1 MRRVNT
7 LIEENNQDNILK
19 DVYSW
24 LEEEVKKLNDEFDEN
39 FRKPNIVLSG
49 KTGVGKST
57 LINAVFGHRLAEAGE
72 GKPVSQALVE
82 YNIPEISVNLFDTK
96 GIELDPKEREVSRK
110 SIISEI
116 EKRATSSKTEE
127 HMHVMW
133 YCISNESRRIEDVE
147 IEWIKEFSRYMNVV
161 IVLTQTL
168 DSDNKFQ
175 IEVEKEFPNLK
186 ICRVLAEERVLFED
200 LKIPAFGLESLIVET
215 VNLLPE
221 ATKRAFTAAQKIKIE
236 EKIDS
241 AKKLVQERLN
251 RYKNL
256 AHIADGFPLGADML
270 GKGVVYLYIAKEIMT
285 VMGIRVNK
293 NFFKF
298 SKDAQPLL
306 RSIVFPFVVSEGV
319 KVVGKV
325 IAKQGGGEVGKKVTT
340 FVMKLIGKT
349 AGKGNIVL
357 APAVGLIFGAYNR
370 KITEKIAN
378 TFIEVCAEFLRN
390 ELDHE
395 KLSDEEILNILS
407 KNMGN
412 KMHGVQEEIELLADD
427 EKNNTEPGENIILKA
442 ENLG

>member
-1 MRRVNT
+1 MT
-7 LIEENNQDNILK
+7 LEDNKGNIFENIFT
-19 DVYSW
+19 W
-24 LEEEVKKLNDEFDEN
+24 LEEEVKNLNEEFDEN

-57 LINAVFGHRLAEAGE
+57 LINAIFGRRLAEAGE

-82 YNIPEISVNLFDTK
+82 YNIPEVSVNLFDTK

-110 SIISEI
+110 SIINEI

-133 YCISNESRRIEDVE
+133 YCISNESKRIEDVE
-147 IEWIKEFSRYMNVV
+147 IEWIKEFSKYMNVI

-168 DSDNKFQ
+168 DLNNKFQ
-175 IEVEKEFPNLK
+175 IEVEKEFPKLK
-186 ICRVLAEERVLFED
+186 VCRVLAEERALFGD
-200 LKIPAFGLESLIVET
+200 LKIPAFGLENLIVET

-221 ATKRAFTAAQKIKIE
+221 ATKRAFNAAQKIKIE

-251 RYKNL
+251 KYKNL

-270 GKGVVYLYIAKEIMT
+270 GKGAVYLYIAKDVMT

-298 SKDAQPLL
+298 AKVAQPLL
-306 RSIVFPFVVSEGV
+306 RSIALPFVISEG
-319 KVVGKV
+319 GKAAGK
-325 IAKQGGGEVGKKVTT
+325 IMAKQGGETAGKKATA
-340 FVMKLIGKT
+340 FVMKLLGKT

-370 KITEKIAN
+370 KVTEKIAN
-378 TFIEVCAEFLRN
+378 TFIDVCADFLRS

-407 KNMGN
+407 KNMGS
-412 KMHGVQEEIELLADD
+412 KMHGVQEEIELLAEN
-427 EKNNTEPGENIILKA
+427 EKDTTEPGDNIV
-442 ENLG
+442 

>member
-1 MRRVNT
+1 MKRVNI
-7 LIEENNQDNILK
+7 LIEENNQDHILK

-24 LEEEVKKLNDEFDEN
+24 LEEEVKKLNEEFEEN
-39 FRKPNIVLSG
+39 FLKPNIVLSG

-57 LINAVFGHRLAEAGE
+57 LINAIFGHRLAEAGE
-72 GKPVSQALVE
+72 GKPISQALVE

-96 GIELDPKEREVSRK
+96 GIELDPKEREISRN
-110 SIISEI
+110 SIVREI

-168 DSDNKFQ
+168 DFDNKFQ
-175 IEVEKEFPNLK
+175 NEVVKEFPNLK
-186 ICRVLAEERVLFED
+186 ICRVLAEERLLYGD
-200 LKIPAFGLESLIVET
+200 LKIPAFGLENLIVET
-215 VNLLPE
+215 VNILPE
-221 ATKRAFTAAQKIKIE
+221 ATKRAFTAAQKIRIE

-241 AKKLVQERLN
+241 AKKMVQERLN
-251 RYKNL
+251 KYKNL

-298 SKDAQPLL
+298 TKDAQPLL
-306 RSIVFPFVVSEGV
+306 RSIVLPFVITEG
-319 KVVGKV
+319 GKTAGKMIV
-325 IAKQGGGEVGKKVTT
+325 KQGGGKVGKKVTEH
-340 FVMKLIGKT
+340 VMKLIGKT
-349 AGKGNIVL
+349 AGKGNIIL
-357 APAVGLIFGAYNR
+357 APAIGLIFGAYNR
-370 KITEKIAN
+370 KVTEKIAN
-378 TFIEVCAEFLRN
+378 TFIEVCAEFLRS
-390 ELDHE
+390 EIDYE

-407 KNMGN
+407 KNMGE
-412 KMHGVQEEIELLADD
+412 KMHGVKEDIELQTFE
-427 EKNNTEPGENIILKA
+427 EKDINEPGDSNK
-442 ENLG
+442 